1 MGTLKLGAIVEDKPV
16 RITVELPAAVHRDL
30 AAYAA
35 AHAAEH
41 GRPPLPVAQLVA
53 PIVAAF
59 MASDKA
65 FAKARG
71 RRDRDAAA

>member
-30 AAYAA
+30 VAYAA

-41 GRPPLPVAQLVA
+41 GQPHQAVARLVS
-53 PIVAAF
+53 PMLAAF
-59 MASDKA
+59 MGSDRA
-65 FAKARG
+65 FARG
-71 RRDRDAAA
+71 RGRRVQDAPA